1 MEIYIIVV
9 LAVVGWTLYQRLK
22 EAITAV
28 QQRLDK
34 REAEYTHLS
43 ITVARLQQEVLQLRE
58 AARSAPIVSPPPRPN
73 VSAVPAAAPVG
84 PVGPELAPV
93 AKLPTPPVSPPPT
106 PLSPRVSIPA
116 APVPV
121 ALVPAVPTPIAQPAA
136 PVLPSPVPQPSPAP
150 SPPPASE
157 PTKIPPPPTSRPQ
170 PVPSEPVEPTWWE
183 RTEQLFLD
191 NWTGIL
197 GAVVLVTGVGFLG
210 IYTALRVTP
219 PVRFAMISGFAAAL
233 LGGHYYLRRY
243 AFAAKLNVWLQS
255 SAAAI
260 FLFACVGAVSV
271 PGLQWAGP
279 PLNYLLLLLG
289 VAANLWLA
297 WSASRET
304 VATLHGVLSL
314 VALAVI
320 SPTLVTLAAAAGVT
334 AFSIAITYRHQWKYQ
349 LLLSIVSFFAFH
361 QFWYF
366 HLAEPPTGAT
376 RLVAMALMVLV
387 GGAAAVVQYRRVYA
401 RTAFDGLL
409 FSAHILNWTCLGVNL
424 FHYSTGSPW
433 KTVPLAL
440 GALLTFGV
448 ARQARRLGIQWLF
461 QTDTVISLLL
471 GLATAFSLLGWHA
484 TGPFVLL
491 FMLLETLLVAF
502 IMAREGE
509 RLVFQIASTGAVVAG
524 AALLVVTGA
533 NLLDY
538 TPAELHRNALLLWLA
553 GAGGAGYFH
562 WVSRQPLLSS
572 PQAAGG
578 LELYRAFGGL
588 VGALYLGSAAL
599 LMQALF
605 GATYPPVAGLVGA
618 AAAASGGV
626 YALAWWVRGGATWFR
641 TLHLLVGQVLLA
653 VAVLGLHKAGLVW
666 PATATVLY
674 LESLLLAWLLARQD
688 ERPAFQLLVAGA
700 LLTGVWLVFAGL
712 GELSVPLAGTLVR
725 NASLLIGTGTLTAVF
740 FQRLNQFPFVAN
752 APTGTVP
759 RVLQASAGGLGGI
772 FYVVGAGTL
781 LQAMF
786 GLSNPPVAGLV
797 GGAALASGLVFG
809 LAWWLRAGAPWFRL
823 LHLLAGQLLLACAVL
838 GLHKTSLSW
847 PVTLTLLYAEMLAMS
862 GLFAWRAEPLAY
874 RVLLYATLLLAF
886 WLPAAGYYASPGE
899 LSDERRAL
907 LLVLAALASGALQAF
922 LHHRKAPVYD
932 ALPFSAQPLYQPRLV
947 SLVAGLL
954 LLAAAG
960 LVYEHTWASWVTA
973 GLGAVLLAG
982 RRAVPVP
989 GLWLALLLV
998 SVGYH
1003 ALQWSQAPVL
1013 SAPGSVLATLGYF
1026 LPLLAVSATGLAYS
1040 WRAAR
1045 QQQVRWPWLYLG
1057 GAHLAVVAWVVA
1069 APPAG
1074 AAPLLLWLGLAA
1086 GAAFAAQQIRRR
1098 FPVAADL
1105 YWAGNPD
1112 RFLLHLTY
1120 ALVGWALLWHFGNVL
1135 PGAEQLLGFPARRW
1149 TVAGLLVTLAAL
1161 AWARPPATA
1170 PHYRSWRY
1178 VQPLLPEAALLLA
1191 AFTGWWEVR
1200 APWQPLLWV
1209 VLALA
1214 LLLGAR
1220 RLPERLRRLSAYS
1233 LLFFWSAAVS
1243 SIYASL
1249 MYLAPGQLLTANW
1262 VAAASA
1268 AALLF
1273 GFAALAL
1280 LQATGAAPAV
1290 TWPALV
1296 AGLAPLA
1303 QLQQRPQE
1311 LVGLLLYPAFAAL
1324 TVLLVQSF
1332 DRSILTVLLM
1342 LEVVGVFVSSLLLRR
1357 QDLRYAALAGILVCL
1372 VRLVFFDLRQS
1383 STIARAVV
1391 FILMGLLLLGMNAL
1405 YARFRERFSP
1415 QPGESSEAEAP
1426 DAG

>member
-1 MEIYIIVV
+1 
-9 LAVVGWTLYQRLK
+9 L
-22 EAITAV
+22 
-28 QQRLDK
+28 
-34 REAEYTHLS
+34 
-43 ITVARLQQEVLQLRE
+43 
-58 AARSAPIVSPPPRPN
+58 
-73 VSAVPAAAPVG
+73 
-84 PVGPELAPV
+84 
-93 AKLPTPPVSPPPT
+93 
-106 PLSPRVSIPA
+106 
-116 APVPV
+116 
-121 ALVPAVPTPIAQPAA
+121 
-136 PVLPSPVPQPSPAP
+136 PAP
-150 SPPPASE
+150 AP
-157 PTKIPPPPTSRPQ
+157 RPQ
-170 PVPSEPVEPTWWE
+170 PAPEPAKAPRRPQPLPSEPVEPTWWE

-233 LGGHYYLRRY
+233 LGGHYYLRRH

-279 PLNYLLLLLG
+279 PLNYSLLLLG

-366 HLAEPPTGAT
+366 HLVEPPTGVT
-376 RLVAMALMVLV
+376 RLVAMALLVLV

-409 FSAHILNWTCLGVNL
+409 FCAHVLNWTCLGVNL
-424 FHYSTGSPW
+424 FHYSSGSPW

-491 FMLLETLLVAF
+491 FMLFETLLVAF

-509 RLVFQIASTGAVVAG
+509 SLVFQIASIGAVVAG

-533 NLLDY
+533 NLLAY
-538 TPAELHRNALLLWLA
+538 PPAELHRNALLLWLA

-572 PQAAGG
+572 PEEASGQ
-578 LELYRAFGGL
+578 ELYRGFGGL
-588 VGALYLGSAAL
+588 VGALYVGSAAL
-599 LMQALF
+599 LTQALF
-605 GATYPPVAGLVGA
+605 GPAHPPVAGLVGA

-626 YALAWWVRGGATWFR
+626 FALAWWLRGGVAWFR
-641 TLHLLVGQVLLA
+641 TLHLLAGQVLLA
-653 VAVLGLHKAGLVW
+653 VAVLGLHQAGLGW
-666 PATATVLY
+666 PATAAVLY
-674 LESLLLAWLLARQD
+674 LESLLLAGLLARQG
-688 ERPAFQLLVAGA
+688 ERPAFQLLAAGA
-700 LLTGVWLVFAGL
+700 LLTGGWLVLAGL
-712 GELSVPLAGTLVR
+712 GELSVPLAGTLGG
-725 NASLLIGTGTLTAVF
+725 NAGLLIGAGALTAVF
-740 FQRLNQFPFVAN
+740 FRGLNRFPFVAA
-752 APTGTVP
+752 APAGTAP
-759 RVLQASAGGLGGI
+759 RTLLGSAGGLAGVL
-772 FYVVGAGTL
+772 YLAGAGTL
-781 LQAMF
+781 LQALF
-786 GLSNPPVAGLV
+786 GLDNPPVAGLV
-797 GGAALASGLVFG
+797 GGAALAAGVVFG
-809 LAWWLRAGAPWFRL
+809 LAWWLRAGAPWFRI
-823 LHLLAGQLLLACAVL
+823 LHLLAGQLLLAGAVL
-838 GLHKTSLSW
+838 GLHQAGLSW

-874 RVLLYATLLLAF
+874 RLLLYATLLLALG
-886 WLPAAGYYASPGE
+886 LPAVAYHASSAG
-899 LSDERRAL
+899 LNDERRAL
-907 LLVLAALASGALQAF
+907 LLVLAALASVALQAF
-922 LHHRKAPVYD
+922 LHHRKAPGYD
-932 ALPFSAQPLYQPRLV
+932 ALPFSPELPYQPRLI

-960 LVYEHTWASWVTA
+960 LVYEHTWATWVAA
-973 GLGAVLLAG
+973 GLGAALLAG

-989 GLWLALLLV
+989 GLWLALLLA

-1003 ALQWSQAPVL
+1003 ALQWSQALAPG
-1013 SAPGSVLATLGYF
+1013 APGSVLAALGYF

-1040 WRAAR
+1040 WRAAQ

-1057 GAHLAVVAWVVA
+1057 GTHLAVVAWAV
-1069 APPAG
+1069 APPP
-1074 AAPLLLWLGLAA
+1074 AAAVPLLLWLGLAVGA
-1086 GAAFAAQQIRRR
+1086 GFAARQVRRH

-1105 YWAGNPD
+1105 HWAGTPD

-1120 ALVGWALLWHFGNVL
+1120 ALVGWALLWHFGEVL
-1135 PGAEQLLGFPARRW
+1135 PGAEQLLGLPARRW
-1149 TVAGLLVTLAAL
+1149 TAAGLLATLAAL
-1161 AWARPPATA
+1161 AWARPPATE

-1191 AFTGWWEVR
+1191 AVTGWWEVR
-1200 APWQPLLWV
+1200 APWQPLLWIA
-1209 VLALA
+1209 LALA

-1220 RLPERLRRLSAYS
+1220 RLPERLRRVSAYS
-1233 LLFFWSAAVS
+1233 LLFFWAATVA

-1249 MYLAPGQLLTANW
+1249 TYLAPGQLLTENW
-1262 VAAASA
+1262 LVAASA
-1268 AALLF
+1268 VALLF

-1280 LQATGAAPAV
+1280 PPAASPARAE
-1290 TWPALV
+1290 TWPAPV
-1296 AGLAPLA
+1296 AGLALLA
-1303 QLQQRPQE
+1303 QLQRRPRE

-1357 QDLRYAALAGILVCL
+1357 QDLRYAALAGILICL
-1372 VRLVFFDLRQS
+1372 IRLVFFDLRQS

-1405 YARFRERFSP
+1405 YARFRERFLP
-1415 QPGESSEAEAP
+1415 QPDGRAETEAP
-1426 DAG
+1426 DAN